1 MSSALWH
8 KVVATT
14 TDTAPTMWLPFKDT
28 SVWGICLWRRG
39 GADPEVV
46 VGQPANLHAQLEE
59 VAPAVVIC
67 PSPTRCGYCTPL
79 TYSPNTPCP
88 DASCGRVEPGLRS
101 PFTKLPQRPRGRGT
115 MQNPLALWVA
125 NSIKE
130 KTGRKLRPIAPDQA
144 ADNQGTV
151 SSEVKAIVGTK
162 EEEQPEERKDRRT
175 VPSCSPVPQSHEV
188 RRQKRWRR
196 TTSRPW
202 RTGKEDVEHPPQSQ
216 PVSLTLYMRCLA
228 GPFQEVN
235 TPLPSS
241 GAVEKAVQAS
251 AGDIT
256 LRPTRSSLTHKLLS
270 SWCL

>member
-67 PSPTRCGYCTPL
+67 PSPTRCG
-79 TYSPNTPCP
+79 
-88 DASCGRVEPGLRS
+88 
-101 PFTKLPQRPRGRGT
+101 
-115 MQNPLALWVA
+115 
-125 NSIKE
+125 
-130 KTGRKLRPIAPDQA
+130 PDQA